1 MNITG
6 YDFSGWAT
14 KNDLRCA
21 DGRVIRHD
29 AFKINDGKK
38 VPLIYNHQHDTIG
51 AVLGHA
57 ILENRDDGVFA
68 YGFFNNTQAGREAK
82 ETLMHGD
89 IESLSIFAN
98 NLVQEGRDVLHGV
111 IREVSLVLAGA
122 NPGAFVESVM
132 AHGEPADE
140 YDEEAVIYSGTE
152 IILPELSL
160 EHSSKSDKK
169 EEDEEEKED
178 ESEEDETEDESE
190 EDEEDSEDEDEED
203 SNEDDDKKKKKS
215 KEDTEMAHSAEAAE
229 KKDSGKTVGEVFET
243 LTDEQKAAVYAVYQQ
258 MLEDEGEAEDDDED
272 SDEEDKEMK
281 HNLFDEE
288 TEAMNESYM
297 QHSMILGNILESAKS
312 KKATS
317 LKEMIEDAVSD
328 GTLSH
333 AIPTDG
339 MDVYGRGEWRDEI
352 PQGRPTVY
360 GFNDPEALF
369 PEPKAFS
376 NVPEWI
382 QRNQD
387 WVTAL
392 MSNVHRSPFSRIK
405 SVFANITEDEARAK
419 GYIKT
424 HQKKEEIF
432 GLLKRVTTPTTIYKK
447 QRMDKDDVVDIT
459 DFDVVAWIKGEM
471 RIMLNEEIA
480 RAVLLGDGRNVSS
493 DDKINENCIRPIAT
507 DVDLFTIK
515 TPVAVAHG
523 ATGAEKADAFIDAV
537 LRARVDYK
545 GSGTPT
551 LFTTEEWVTE
561 MLLLKDGIGHRLYK
575 TEAELATALRVS
587 RIVTVELMKG
597 AKIGIPESVG
607 TGTATT
613 IVDKDLLAVIVNPA
627 DYNVGADK
635 GGSIET
641 FDDFDLDFNQYLW
654 LMETRMS
661 GCLVRPFSAIS
672 VYLDEAAG

>member
-14 KNDLRCA
+14 KNDLKCA
-21 DGRVIRHD
+21 DGRIIRHD

-152 IILPELSL
+152 IIMPELSL

-169 EEDEEEKED
+169 DEKDDEEDEEEEAESE
-178 ESEEDETEDESE
+178 ESEEDN
-190 EDEEDSEDEDEED
+190 DED
-203 SNEDDDKKKKKS
+203 NEDDEDDSDDEENKKKKS
-215 KEDTEMAHSAEAAE
+215 KEDSEMAHSAEAAE
-229 KKDSGKTVGEVFET
+229 KKESGKTLGEVFDT
-243 LTDEQKAAVYAVYQQ
+243 LTDEQKAAVYAIIADITEGD
-258 MLEDEGEAEDDDED
+258 EDEDEDDED

-288 TEAMNESYM
+288 TNDMNENVL
-297 QHSMILGNILESAKS
+297 QHSMILGNILEDAKK
-312 KKATS
+312 KKAGS
-317 LKEMIEDAVSD
+317 LREMIEDAVSD
-328 GTLSH
+328 GTLAH

-339 MDVYGRGEWRDEI
+339 MDVYGRGDWRDEI
-352 PQGRPTVY
+352 PQGRPEIY
-360 GFNDPEALF
+360 GFNDPEALY
-369 PEPKAFS
+369 PEPRAFS

-387 WVTAL
+387 WVAML
-392 MSNVHRSPFSRIK
+392 LGGVHRSPFSRIK

-432 GLLKRVTTPTTIYKK
+432 SLLKRVTTPTTIYKK
-447 QRMDKDDVVDIT
+447 QRMDKDDVTDIT

-480 RAVLLGDGRNVSS
+480 RAILLGDGRAASS
-493 DDKINENCIRPIAT
+493 DDKVSEDCIRPIAS

-515 TPVAVAHG
+515 TPVSVAHG
-523 ATGAEKADAFIDAV
+523 ATGAEKADTFIDAV
-537 LRARVDYK
+537 VRARVDYR

-587 RIVTVELMKG
+587 RIVTVEVMKN
-597 AKIGIPESVG
+597 ATIGIPQSVG

-613 IVDKDLLAVIVNPA
+613 VVDKPLLAVIVNPM
-627 DYNVGADK
+627 DYNVGNDK